1 MTTIY
6 YVRHG
11 KTDDNINDIL
21 TGQVDVSLN
30 EYGIKQAEE
39 TAKELE
45 NVKFNVAFCSPLKR
59 AKQTADIINKNHNLK
74 FNIENRLIERDYG
87 VFTGKNTKDIDR
99 EISWNYYLC
108 DKQYKNLESPK
119 QMYKRVS
126 VFLDEIKRKYKN
138 KNILVVAHS
147 GVGRIFRVYF
157 DGIPDDGNLLKLTL
171 KNAEV
176 LKFEL

>member
-1 MTTIY
+1 MSIIY

-11 KTDDNINDIL
+11 KTDDNANDIL
-21 TGQVDVSLN
+21 TGRVDVPLN
-30 EYGIKQAEE
+30 EEGIKQAEE
-39 TAKELE
+39 TSKELK
-45 NVKFNVAFCSPLKR
+45 NIKFDVAFCSPLIR

-74 FNIENRLIERDYG
+74 LNIDYRLIERDYG
-87 VFTGKNTKDIDR
+87 VFTGKTTKDIDR

-126 VFLDEIKRKYKN
+126 AFLDEIKRKYKN

-147 GVGRIFRVYF
+147 GVGRIFQIYF
-157 DGIPDDGNLLKLTL
+157 NGIPEDGNLLKLTL